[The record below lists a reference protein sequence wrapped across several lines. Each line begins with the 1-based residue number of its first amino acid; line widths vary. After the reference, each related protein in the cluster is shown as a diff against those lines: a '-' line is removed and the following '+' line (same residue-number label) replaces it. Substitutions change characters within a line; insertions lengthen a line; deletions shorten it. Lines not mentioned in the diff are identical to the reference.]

1 MAYRWGYMAVW
12 RGSRQYADA
21 KFPHPEFFESAQF
34 ARQHLQA
41 SLDSAG
47 EATTEGLAGS
57 LLRTAP
63 DTAVEIL
70 VICGSQWAYAG
81 GEQRAWAVFPVPDG
95 LSAEQAGEAFCYRIM
110 NDHRRAW
117 AERWFRNEVIYNDRV
132 TLNSGSG
139 RVSNSGCVVVAVTG
153 LGAVGALAG
162 AWARSRWGL

>member
-1 MAYRWGYMAVW
+1 MAHRWGYMAIW
-12 RGSRQYADA
+12 RGSAGYSDA
-21 KFPHPEFFESAQF
+21 KFPHPEFFESAQL

-41 SLDSAG
+41 SLDSYG

-70 VICGSQWAYAG
+70 VICG
-81 GEQRAWAVFPVPDG
+81 EERAWAVFPVPDG
-95 LSAEQAGEAFCYRIM
+95 FSAEQAGGAFVSRIM

-117 AERWFRNEVIYNDRV
+117 GWWLGNEVIYNDRV

-162 AWARSRWGL
+162 AWARSRWGF